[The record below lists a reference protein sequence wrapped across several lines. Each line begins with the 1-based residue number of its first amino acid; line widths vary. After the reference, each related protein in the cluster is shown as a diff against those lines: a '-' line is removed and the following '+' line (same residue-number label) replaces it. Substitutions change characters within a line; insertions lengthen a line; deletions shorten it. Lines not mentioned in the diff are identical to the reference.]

1 MWVVFFIYK
10 DVHPFIL
17 LVHYPQVMLIRLI
30 PEANLRCII
39 QKLGLGL
46 FIALQG
52 VSYELRHGL
61 PARSPCV

>member
-1 MWVVFFIYK
+1 MLGRFCLTRRFLCG
-10 DVHPFIL
+10 PFIL
-17 LVHYPQVMLIRLI
+17 LVHYPQVMLI
-30 PEANLRCII
+30 PEANLRFII
-39 QKLGLGL
+39 NKLGLGL